1 METSNIIID
10 TGGNIIDN
18 PKLQAEFMQDVCD
31 IGGNIVAT
39 TYTKLLDQM
48 SIPAKNTLKLEE
60 DEISFDN
67 VTYDLYATSGD
78 AGGQLTFTF
87 NH

>member
-18 PKLQAEFMQDVCD
+18 PKEQIEFMQDVCD

-39 TYTKLLDQM
+39 TYTKLLKPDC
-48 SIPAKNTLKLEE
+48 KTVFYKHTEGRFLKVNKL
-60 DEISFDN
+60 
-67 VTYDLYATSGD
+67 
-78 AGGQLTFTF
+78 
-87 NH
+87 